1 MATRIIEC
9 FDVQRWDGGDHTNHY
24 CFIAN
29 EKDAKYVARE
39 EHGSYFKRD
48 FVVHDNI
55 ADLQHWNNGELKRQ
69 ALAKLTTAEKIA
81 LGLN

>member
-1 MATRIIEC
+1 MSTQIIEC
-9 FDVQRWDGGDHTNHY
+9 FDVQRWDGGDRNNHY
-24 CFIAN
+24 CYMST
-29 EKDAKYVARE
+29 EKDAKEVAG

-48 FVVHDNI
+48 FVIHQSI
-55 ADLQHWNNGELKRQ
+55 ADLQNWNSGELKRQ